1 MNLVGKISGL
11 SGDAD
16 VLFGGE
22 SYNASVRVSSRIDQV
37 YDFHILVEGLP
48 EFLALRL
55 ATEHSSFVARFDFE
69 REVELRAYKLK
80 GGVLWCKS
88 IKAEVELITGNLP
101 EIVEIHA
108 SLVNFNFQ
116 FSQGSG
122 ENYSVRDSRGVAR
135 YGSTKFSLRSA
146 SIEIRCTEQ
155 TKIAREKLNQ
165 DGGFAITHDMVINF
179 NNAQGVQI
187 DELKR
192 ILLDIHRVLAF
203 ANGAWV
209 GIHLVRGFNND
220 SDLSYLSLTNSL
232 CTRQQGRF
240 GWFDAHHGHV
250 LASVGPKLIEAFD
263 NSKSSDTFE
272 RALYWYVRA
281 NNSAGVGI
289 DAGIILATTA
299 LELLALFVKQKN
311 KLKIESTG
319 EQKHPSLGDKIRA
332 AALHLKIPTLI
343 EDSTCP
349 EFWAIKTDGLWSDI
363 PEAIA
368 KYRNDLVHPKARIK
382 SQNQHALT
390 IEMWRLSVWYL
401 ELFMLR
407 LIGYDGVYSNR
418 LIAGWAGEVEEVPWK
433 IELDSNK
440 L

>member
-1 MNLVGKISGL
+1 MNLVEVVSEL
-11 SGDAD
+11 SGDIK
-16 VLFGGE
+16 VLFDGE
-22 SYNASVRVSSRIDQV
+22 SHNASVKVCSRIDQV

-48 EFLALRL
+48 EFLAFEIV
-55 ATEHSSFVARFDFE
+55 ADHSSFVARLDFE

-80 GGVLWCKS
+80 GGVLWCKPV
-88 IKAEVELITGNLP
+88 KAELELIAGNSP
-101 EIVEIHA
+101 SIVKVHA
-108 SLVNFNFQ
+108 NLVNFKFEL
-116 FSQGSG
+116 SQGTG
-122 ENYSVRDSRGVAR
+122 ENYSVRDSRSVAR

-155 TKIAREKLNQ
+155 TKLAREKLNQ
-165 DGGFAITHDMVINF
+165 DGGFAITHNIVINF
-179 NNAQGVQI
+179 NNAKGVPI

-209 GIHLVRGFNND
+209 GIHLVRGFNNEIN
-220 SDLSYLSLTNSL
+220 LSYLSLTNSL
-232 CTRQQGRF
+232 CSRHQGRF

-250 LASVGPKLIEAFD
+250 LASVATKLVEEFD
-263 NSKSSDTFE
+263 NSKSSDTFD
-272 RALYWYVRA
+272 RALYWYIRA

-299 LELLALFVKQKN
+299 LELLAKFVKQKN
-311 KLKIESTG
+311 TLKIQSTG
-319 EQKHPSLGDKIRA
+319 EHKHPSLGDKIRA

-343 EDSTCP
+343 GESTCP

-407 LIGYDGVYSNR
+407 LIGYQDVYSNR
-418 LIAGWAGEVEEVPWK
+418 LTAKWLGEVEHVPWAGSK
-433 IELDSNK
+433 SS
-440 L
+440 

>member
-1 MNLVGKISGL
+1 MNLVGKISEL
-11 SGDAD
+11 SGDAE
-16 VLFGGE
+16 VLFGDE
-22 SYNASVRVSSRIDQV
+22 SYNASFRVFSRIDQV
-37 YDFHILVEGLP
+37 YDFYILVEGLP
-48 EFLALRL
+48 EFVAFGLVAG
-55 ATEHSSFVARFDFE
+55 HSSFVARLDFE

-88 IKAEVELITGNLP
+88 ITAEVELITGNLP
-101 EIVEIHA
+101 EIVEVHA

-232 CTRQQGRF
+232 CTRHQGRF

-263 NSKSSDTFE
+263 DSKSSDTFE

-281 NNSAGVGI
+281 NNSVGVGI

-299 LELLALFVKQKN
+299 LELLAKYVKQKN

-368 KYRNDLVHPKARIK
+368 KYRNDLVHPKARIE

-407 LIGYDGVYSNR
+407 LIGYQDVYSNR
-418 LIAGWAGEVEEVPWK
+418 LTAKWLGEVEHVPWA
-433 IELDSNK
+433 DSK
-440 L
+440 SS

>member
-55 ATEHSSFVARFDFE
+55 ATEHSSFVARFDCE

-101 EIVEIHA
+101 EIVEVHA

-155 TKIAREKLNQ
+155 TEIAREKLNQ

-281 NNSAGVGI
+281 NNSSGVGI

-299 LELLALFVKQKN
+299 LELLAKFVKQKN

-390 IEMWRLSVWYL
+390 IEMWRLSVWCL

-407 LIGYDGVYSNR
+407 LIGYEGVYSNR
-418 LIAGWAGEVEEVPWK
+418 LTAKWVGEVEHVPWADK
-433 IELDSNK
+433 KPPRD
-440 L
+440 

>member
-1 MNLVGKISGL
+1 M
-11 SGDAD
+11 
-16 VLFGGE
+16 
-22 SYNASVRVSSRIDQV
+22 
-37 YDFHILVEGLP
+37 P
-48 EFLALRL
+48 EFLAFRL
-55 ATEHSSFVARFDFE
+55 AADHSSFVARLDFE

-80 GGVLWCKS
+80 GGVLWCKPV
-88 IKAEVELITGNLP
+88 KAELELITGNSP
-101 EIVEIHA
+101 SIVKVHA
-108 SLVNFNFQ
+108 NLVNFKFQ
-116 FSQGSG
+116 LSQGTG
-122 ENYSVRDSRGVAR
+122 ENYSVRDSRSVAR

-155 TKIAREKLNQ
+155 TKLAREKLNE
-165 DGGFAITHDMVINF
+165 DGGFAITHDLVINF
-179 NNAQGVQI
+179 NNAQGVPI

-209 GIHLVRGFNND
+209 GIHLVRGFNNEIN
-220 SDLSYLSLTNSL
+220 LSYLSLTNSL
-232 CTRQQGRF
+232 CTRHQGRF

-250 LASVGPKLIEAFD
+250 LASVGPKLVGAFD
-263 NSKSSDTFE
+263 NSNSADTFD
-272 RALYWYVRA
+272 RALYWYIRA

-289 DAGIILATTA
+289 DTGIILATTA
-299 LELLALFVKQKN
+299 LELLAKFVKQKN
-311 KLKIESTG
+311 TLKIQSTG
-319 EQKHPSLGDKIRA
+319 EHKHPSLGDKIRA

-343 EDSTCP
+343 GESTCP

-390 IEMWRLSVWYL
+390 IEMRRLSVWYL

-407 LIGYDGVYSNR
+407 LIGYQDVYSNR
-418 LIAGWAGEVEEVPWK
+418 LTAKWLGEVEHVPWAGSK
-433 IELDSNK
+433 SS
-440 L
+440 

>member
-1 MNLVGKISGL
+1 MNLIEKVSEL
-11 SGDAD
+11 SGDAE
-16 VLFGGE
+16 VLFGDE
-22 SYNASVRVSSRIDQV
+22 SYNTSFRVSSRIDQV
-37 YDFHILVEGLP
+37 YDFYILVEGLP
-48 EFLALRL
+48 EFLAFGLV
-55 ATEHSSFVARFDFE
+55 ADHSSFVARLDFE

-80 GGVLWCKS
+80 GGVLWCKP
-88 IKAEVELITGNLP
+88 IKAEIELISGNSP
-101 EIVEIHA
+101 SIVKVHA
-108 SLVNFNFQ
+108 NLVNFKFQ
-116 FSQGSG
+116 LSQGAG

-209 GIHLVRGFNND
+209 GIHLVRGFNNETN
-220 SDLSYLSLTNSL
+220 LSYLSLTNSL
-232 CTRQQGRF
+232 CSRHQGRF

-250 LASVGPKLIEAFD
+250 LASVATKLVEEFD
-263 NSKSSDTFE
+263 NSKSSDTFD
-272 RALYWYVRA
+272 RALYWYIRA

-299 LELLALFVKQKN
+299 LELLAKFVKQKN
-311 KLKIESTG
+311 TLKIQSTG
-319 EQKHPSLGDKIRA
+319 EHKHPSLGDKIRA

-343 EDSTCP
+343 GESTCP

-407 LIGYDGVYSNR
+407 LIGYQDVYSNR
-418 LIAGWAGEVEEVPWK
+418 LTAKWLGEVEHVPWAGSK
-433 IELDSNK
+433 SS
-440 L
+440 

>member
-1 MNLVGKISGL
+1 MNLIEEL
-11 SGDAD
+11 SGDAE
-16 VLFGGE
+16 VLFGDE
-22 SYNASVRVSSRIDQV
+22 SYNASVRVSARIDQV
-37 YDFHILVEGLP
+37 YDFHILVDGLP
-48 EFLALRL
+48 EFLAFRL
-55 ATEHSSFVARFDFE
+55 AAEDSSFVARLGFE

-80 GGVLWCKS
+80 GGVLWCKP
-88 IKAEVELITGNLP
+88 IKAEIELITGNSP
-101 EIVEIHA
+101 SIVKVHA
-108 SLVNFNFQ
+108 NLVNFKFQ
-116 FSQGSG
+116 LSQGAG
-122 ENYSVRDSRGVAR
+122 ENYSVRDSRSVAR

-155 TKIAREKLNQ
+155 TKLAREKLNQ
-165 DGGFAITHDMVINF
+165 DGGFAITHNIVINF
-179 NNAQGVQI
+179 NNAKGVQI

-209 GIHLVRGFNND
+209 GIHLVRGFNNEIN
-220 SDLSYLSLTNSL
+220 LSYLSLTNSL
-232 CTRQQGRF
+232 CTRHQGRF

-250 LASVGPKLIEAFD
+250 LASVGPKLVGAFD
-263 NSKSSDTFE
+263 NSNSADTFD
-272 RALYWYVRA
+272 RALYWYIRA

-289 DAGIILATTA
+289 DTGIILATTA
-299 LELLALFVKQKN
+299 LELLAKFVKQKN
-311 KLKIESTG
+311 TLKIQSTG
-319 EQKHPSLGDKIRA
+319 EHKHPSLGDKIRA

-343 EDSTCP
+343 GESTCP

-407 LIGYDGVYSNR
+407 LIGYQNVYSNR
-418 LIAGWAGEVEEVPWK
+418 LTAKWLGEVEHVPWAGSK
-433 IELDSNK
+433 SS
-440 L
+440 